1 MTSMCR
7 VHGSKDDLKI
17 AYTKRLLPS
26 STLSVE
32 RNRHRVEIDEEETA
46 KLDAAAGYGDMDTTG
61 AALDCV
67 GLIERRFGQEGWTT
81 RDIDDAFL
89 QPKLQASLLSYRSSR
104 DEYTYRYI
112 NSTPSDCEHSCAPW
126 NDTHALKGHA
136 TFRKSHAMEL
146 ESRRTAS
153 THGLTRHWGW
163 EALGCRADLREQVCP
178 RRVKSSHSSRPPVY
192 YSSDD
197 CSPLTPLQLPPSTSA
212 REPCPSRRKP
222 ACTPKPIKVRQP
234 LLRRRQQTAAETFD
248 VRVQRAQSMA
258 FPTLTKLVA

>member
-7 VHGSKDDLKI
+7 VHGSTDDLKI
-17 AYTKRLLPS
+17 AYTQRLLPS
-26 STLSVE
+26 YTLSVE
-32 RNRHRVEIDEEETA
+32 RNRHRIEIDEEETA

-126 NDTHALKGHA
+126 NDTHALKGTA

-153 THGLTRHWGW
+153 TQRPNPP
-163 EALGCRADLREQVCP
+163 LGMGGPGMPGGPQGASLP
-178 RRVKSSHSSRPPVY
+178 AKSEEL
-192 YSSDD
+192 
-197 CSPLTPLQLPPSTSA
+197 PL
-212 REPCPSRRKP
+212 KP
-222 ACTPKPIKVRQP
+222 ATSILFIR
-234 LLRRRQQTAAETFD
+234 
-248 VRVQRAQSMA
+248 
-258 FPTLTKLVA
+258 